1 MDLLNVGLK
10 SIDVHNTIPG
20 DGRAFVQ
27 SDLLHRRRRRARL
40 NEEGQKGEKSCNRE
54 THDREKSE

>member
-10 SIDVHNTIPG
+10 CIDVHNTIPG
-20 DGRAFVQ
+20 NGRASVQ

-40 NEEGQKGEKSCNRE
+40 NKEGQKSEKSGNRE
-54 THDREKSE
+54 THDREV